1 MRKPILYTV
10 FLFVSV
16 PIFFLSCQK
25 EMNRNQQSQGE
36 IATVANGGL
45 QKEAKKIY
53 VNNVVKL
60 YEAINDPSNI
70 GVQSCC
76 LGTYLLSRIYP

>member
-16 PIFFLSCQK
+16 SIFLLSCQK

-45 QKEAKKIY
+45 QKEAKKTMLSSFTKPLMIPIISGAQSYWLRAVIY
-53 VNNVVKL
+53 
-60 YEAINDPSNI
+60 
-70 GVQSCC
+70 
-76 LGTYLLSRIYP
+76 